1 MCEVDDVFTAD
12 KGFNCYVALTTAKGI
27 SVIIPHFK

>member
-12 KGFNCYVALTTAKGI
+12 KGFNCDVALGI
-27 SVIIPHFK
+27 PVIIPPFK